1 MYKRPSP
8 SDKTAAMTISAN
20 FTDQAAMPPTTQRP
34 DFTPPNPYAK
44 RQFDAASDAVTKL
57 VFDEALIQKYNRSG
71 PRYTSYPTA
80 LEFKPIQAGIEAD
93 ILTSRDSL
101 TPLSLYFHIPFCR
114 HLCYYCACNKIIT
127 KKNSDAGD
135 YLDYLIR
142 EIKQKRALLTTPA
155 PGKKPFVQQLH
166 LGGGTPT
173 FFSDKE
179 LVALW
184 EFLKTQFEFAP
195 SSLLPSE
202 QGIRGDYSIEID
214 PRELGDTTLKTLRE
228 LGFNRVSFGVQDLD
242 DKVQIAV
249 NRVQSE
255 ALIRS
260 VMTEAKELG
269 YHSINLD
276 LIYGLPHQTP
286 ETFTNTVDRIIEMS
300 PDRVSIFNYAHL
312 PTRFKA
318 QRQIKDEDLPSAA
331 DKLTMFS
338 NTIKALTEA
347 GYQYIGI
354 DHFAKPDDEL
364 AIAQRE
370 GKLHRNFQGY
380 TILGDCDLLGFGVS
394 AISQINST
402 LYSSSA
408 SHILQ
413 NDVSLEDYKAA
424 IDSGRLPAVKHIK
437 TSIKDRLRAYVI
449 MNLLCHDYIDFKD
462 VNQQFGIDAI
472 TYFIDDIQKLGEMQ
486 KDKLI
491 DMDAAGIRILPKGR
505 LLARNVAMVFDT
517 YLANKSK
524 DRFSKVI

>member
-1 MYKRPSP
+1 
-8 SDKTAAMTISAN
+8 MTTSAN
-20 FTDQAAMPPTTQRP
+20 FSAQDQLPPTTVRP
-34 DFTPPNPYAK
+34 DFIPTSPYAK
-44 RQFDAASDAVTKL
+44 RQFESSTDQVSKL
-57 VFDEALIQKYNRSG
+57 VFDEAIIQKYNRSG

-80 LEFKPIQAGIEAD
+80 LEFQPIEIGAEAD
-93 ILTSRDSL
+93 ILTSRDSR

-135 YLDYLIR
+135 YLEYLFA
-142 EIKQKRALLTTPA
+142 EIKQKRALLTPPEPT
-155 PGKKPFVQQLH
+155 KKPFVEQLH

-173 FFSDKE
+173 FFTDDE

-184 EFLKTQFEFAP
+184 QFLQSQFDFD
-195 SSLLPSE
+195 LPSE
-202 QGIRGDYSIEID
+202 QGGNGDYSVEID
-214 PRELGDTTLKTLRE
+214 PREIRETTLETLRT

-242 DKVQIAV
+242 NKVQIAV

-255 ALIRS
+255 ALIQG
-260 VMTEAKELG
+260 VMDEARRLEFN
-269 YHSINLD
+269 SINID

-286 ETFTNTVDRIIEMS
+286 KTFAHTVERIIQMS
-300 PDRVSIFNYAHL
+300 PDRLSIFNYAHL
-312 PTRFKA
+312 PERFKS
-318 QRQIKDEDLPSAA
+318 QRQIKAEDLPSAA
-331 DKLTMFS
+331 EKLDMFS
-338 NTIKALTEA
+338 DTVRALTEA

-380 TILGDCDLLGFGVS
+380 TILGDCDLIGFGVS

-402 LYSSSA
+402 LYANKGNNA

-413 NDVSLEDYKAA
+413 NDVSLEEYKAA
-424 IDSGRLPAVKHIK
+424 IDGGRLPAIKHIK

-449 MNLLCHDYIDFKD
+449 MHLLCHDYIDFKD
-462 VNQQFGIDAI
+462 VNRQFGIDAI
-472 TYFIDDIQKLGEMQ
+472 TYFIDEIAQLGEMQ
-486 KDKLI
+486 QDKLV

-505 LLARNVAMVFDT
+505 LLARNVAMVFDS
-517 YLANKSK
+517 YLASKSK

>member
-1 MYKRPSP
+1 MTTSSTNF
-8 SDKTAAMTISAN
+8 SDHAN
-20 FTDQAAMPPTTQRP
+20 LPPTTERP
-34 DFTPPNPYAK
+34 DFTPTSPYAK
-44 RQFDAASDAVTKL
+44 RQFSEASNTVQPL
-57 VFDEALIQKYNRSG
+57 IFDEDLIQKYNRSG

-80 LEFKPIQAGIEAD
+80 LEFQPIEVGVEAD
-93 ILTSRDSL
+93 ILTSRDPN

-127 KKNSDAGD
+127 KKNIDAGD
-135 YLDYLIR
+135 YLEYLFTEIR
-142 EIKQKRALLTTPA
+142 QKRALLTPPNPNQQPNQKSNQA
-155 PGKKPFVQQLH
+155 SGKKPLVQQIH

-173 FFSDKE
+173 FFTDDE

-184 EFLKTQFEFAP
+184 EFLQSQFEFD
-195 SSLLPSE
+195 LPSE
-202 QGIRGDYSIEID
+202 QGGKGDYSVEID
-214 PRELGDTTLKTLRE
+214 PREIRATTLETLRK

-242 DKVQIAV
+242 NKVQIAV

-255 ALIRS
+255 QLIQD
-260 VMTEAKELG
+260 VMDEARRLKFN
-269 YHSINLD
+269 SINID

-286 ETFTNTVDRIIEMS
+286 ATFAHTVSRIIKMS
-300 PDRVSIFNYAHL
+300 PDRLSIFNYAHL
-312 PTRFKA
+312 PSRFKA

-331 DKLTMFS
+331 EKLTMFS
-338 NTIKALTEA
+338 NTIRALSDA

-394 AISQINST
+394 AISQISST
-402 LYSSSA
+402 LYAGKGNNA

-413 NDVSLEDYKAA
+413 NDVSLDNYKAA
-424 IDSGRLPAVKHIK
+424 IDGSRLPAVKHIK
-437 TSIKDRLRAYVI
+437 TSIQDRLRAYVI

-462 VNQQFGIDAI
+462 VNRQFGIDAI
-472 TYFIDDIQKLGEMQ
+472 TYFIDDIAQLGEMQ

-505 LLARNVAMVFDT
+505 LLARNVAMVFDS
-517 YLANKSK
+517 YLASKSK